1 MERGENDKKWITKG
15 SADCGKLDE
24 KSIVEKCEETGLC
37 KTSGIKDGAKVAG
50 ISGETICEYKHKTEC
65 ECEWDLCMSIAEFT
79 SWLFGYSVPA
89 VVGEWDK
96 VVEPLKG
103 VFLDEVV

>member
-1 MERGENDKKWITKG
+1 
-15 SADCGKLDE
+15 
-24 KSIVEKCEETGLC
+24 
-37 KTSGIKDGAKVAG
+37 
-50 ISGETICEYKHKTEC
+50 
-65 ECEWDLCMSIAEFT
+65 MSIAEFT